1 MELWARTG
9 WVLGD
14 VGYFDKN
21 IVVLQLRDR
30 VVFDV
35 GTFLLQCPSAKC
47 AVHGGGELTES

>member
-1 MELWARTG
+1 MERTG